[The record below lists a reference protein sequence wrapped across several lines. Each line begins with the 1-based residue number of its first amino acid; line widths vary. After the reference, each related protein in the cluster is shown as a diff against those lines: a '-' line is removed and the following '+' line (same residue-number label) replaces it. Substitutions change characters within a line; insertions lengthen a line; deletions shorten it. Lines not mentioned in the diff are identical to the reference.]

1 MKNVNLNKEKSDLSI
16 IESMGFE
23 VQFVLEKVGSDGN
36 RYGYYRLI
44 YGPGCNDVIY
54 DGGTD
59 EDLYSDKCDKERFAS
74 ICLEW
79 LATENVVMVT
89 NGDPDIIY
97 TDAEM
102 QDFITW
108 LSSAQRVDDMQ
119 FEDETEQK
127 DACERLGIPYRAD
140 CRTGWGKVYKVTSR
154 NPNACGYFSIRQ

>member
-1 MKNVNLNKEKSDLSI
+1 MKNVNLNEEKSDLSI

-89 NGDPDIIY
+89 NGDPDIID

-102 QDFITW
+102 ADYIRW
-108 LSSAQRVDDMQ
+108 ICGAIKINNVDEEYEEEQ
-119 FEDETEQK
+119 EHAALALGLTGFERSQ
-127 DACERLGIPYRAD
+127 
-140 CRTGWGKVYKVTSR
+140 WGHIYKVTCS
-154 NPNACGYFSIRQ
+154 NPNECGYFSIRQ